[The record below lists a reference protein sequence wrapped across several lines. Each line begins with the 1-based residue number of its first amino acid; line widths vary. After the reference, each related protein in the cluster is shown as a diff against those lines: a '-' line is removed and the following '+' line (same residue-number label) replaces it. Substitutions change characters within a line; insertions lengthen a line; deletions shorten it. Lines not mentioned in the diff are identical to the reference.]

1 MKKTIILSLS
11 LFITGISF
19 GQKNDKKIKMLSDQV
34 EQKVIEW
41 RRHVHQNPELSN
53 REFNTAKYIENHLRS
68 LGITVQTG
76 VAKTGVVGILKGEKP
91 GKVVALRADIDALP
105 VTERN
110 DLLFKSNITTTYNG
124 KETGVMHACGH
135 DSHVAILMGVA

>member
-53 REFNTAKYIENHLRS
+53 REFKTA
-68 LGITVQTG
+68 
-76 VAKTGVVGILKGEKP
+76 
-91 GKVVALRADIDALP
+91 
-105 VTERN
+105 
-110 DLLFKSNITTTYNG
+110 
-124 KETGVMHACGH
+124 
-135 DSHVAILMGVA
+135 